1 MAGVNAK
8 ALQQLKDL
16 STYPL
21 AQLEKLAANLTIRQY
36 KKNKIIFDQDEETKL
51 LYLLLSGVVRVS
63 YLNSHQKQTIVS
75 FQPAGEIFGIDSLI
89 PQMYHPFRC
98 EAFENCVVGA
108 ITPKSFIEI
117 LLGIPYEFPS
127 VVYRDN
133 AFRPK
138 NVRPLH

>member
-1 MAGVNAK
+1 MAGINAK

-16 STYPL
+16 ASYPL
-21 AQLEKLAANLTIRQY
+21 PLLEKLAANLSIRQL
-36 KKNKIIFDQDEETKL
+36 KKNKIIFEQDEDATL
-51 LYLLLSGVVRVS
+51 VYLLLSGVVKFF
-63 YLNSHQKQTIVS
+63 YLHSDEKQTIVS
-75 FQPAGEIFGIDSLI
+75 LHPAGEFFGLDALT
-89 PQMYHPFRC
+89 PQSKHPFRC
-98 EAFENCVVGA
+98 EAFENCVVGV

>member
-1 MAGVNAK
+1 MAGINAK

-16 STYPL
+16 ASYPL
-21 AQLEKLAANLTIRQY
+21 PLLEKLAANLSIRQF
-36 KKNKIIFDQDEETKL
+36 KKNKIIFDQGEETKVV
-51 LYLLLSGVVRVS
+51 YLLLSGVVRVS
-63 YLNSHQKQTIVS
+63 YQHSDEKQTIVS

-98 EAFENCVVGA
+98 EAFENCVVGV

-133 AFRPK
+133 AFRPE